1 MGQLG
6 IDSRRFRILKTGML
20 FNKLATCQKVIVACC
35 CLNNIALELGEE
47 EMPPEKGDPEEE
59 EDDEPLAPLP
69 TPVSEAAVKV
79 QGQAY
84 RDTLLRLF

>member
-1 MGQLG
+1 MGQFV
-6 IDSRRFRILKTGML
+6 IYTTRFRILKTGML
-20 FNKLATCQKVIVACC
+20 CYKLATCQKVIVACC
-35 CLNNIALELGEE
+35 CLNNIALELGE